1 MTIATTPTLP
11 LLSVVIPCYNS
22 SSVLANNLPFLLN
35 FLSAQPYTSEVL
47 VVDDGSRDGQ
57 DLETVCVQH
66 GVRHLRLPENRGKG
80 AAVRLGMLQALGE
93 IRLFTDAD
101 IPYETEA
108 ITAMV
113 HYLKEMEYHLVV
125 GDRKLPGSVYFQGV
139 AFNRG
144 IGSKLFSRFVGNFV
158 ASGLYDT
165 QCGIKAFR
173 REAAEDLFGVG
184 RINGF
189 AFDVELLYLALK
201 RNYDIK
207 RIPVK
212 LRSTEGSSVSLL
224 RHSLGMMI
232 DVANIILNHYR
243 KRYTKKS

>member
-1 MTIATTPTLP
+1 MTMATTPTPP

-22 SSVLANNLPFLLN
+22 SAVLANNLPVLLT
-35 FLSAQPYTSEVL
+35 FLSAQPYTSEVV
-47 VVDDGSRDGQ
+47 VVDDGSADGKA
-57 DLETVCVQH
+57 LEAVCAQH
-66 GVRHLRLPENRGKG
+66 SVRYLCLPENRGKG
-80 AAVRLGMLQALGE
+80 AAVRLGMLQAQGE

-108 ITAMV
+108 ITAMF
-113 HYLKEMEYHLVV
+113 HYLNDMEYHLVV

-173 REAAEDLFGVG
+173 REVAEDLFGVG

-189 AFDVELLYLALK
+189 AFDVELLYLGLK

-224 RHSLGMMI
+224 RHSLGMMV

-243 KRYTKKS
+243 RRYTKKS